1 MHLSTTLIAFVI
13 GNLLS
18 LLTRIICEEG
28 WPEPYI
34 YTVYDR
40 IYGEFPAKST
50 VYTPYIYGSGQP
62 YLWAIQMHY
71 SRAAVIFRLALQQHY
86 SLRHSSAA
94 ACTTA
99 ERRWYPGLP
108 CCGAANCFTTC
119 AGSIVITVNLLYYCI
134 TPILLRARRMGDGV
148 KLPFAH
154 RPGLV
159 HYSSIQHTQMLL
171 EASLAWMRSINPSE

>member
-1 MHLSTTLIAFVI
+1 LHAPSDHMHLSTTLIAFVI

-62 YLWAIQMHY
+62 YL
-71 SRAAVIFRLALQQHY
+71 
-86 SLRHSSAA
+86 
-94 ACTTA
+94 
-99 ERRWYPGLP
+99 
-108 CCGAANCFTTC
+108 
-119 AGSIVITVNLLYYCI
+119 
-134 TPILLRARRMGDGV
+134 
-148 KLPFAH
+148 
-154 RPGLV
+154 
-159 HYSSIQHTQMLL
+159 
-171 EASLAWMRSINPSE
+171 